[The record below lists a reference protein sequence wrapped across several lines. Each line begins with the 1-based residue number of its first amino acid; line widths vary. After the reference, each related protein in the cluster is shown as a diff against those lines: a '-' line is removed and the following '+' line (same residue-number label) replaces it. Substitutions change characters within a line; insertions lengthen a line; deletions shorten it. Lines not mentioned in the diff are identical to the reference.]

1 MQESSTMHS
10 FSLGTQKK
18 FAAALALTSA
28 LTLALGACKSDS
40 TAPLVGNAI
49 AADVASNNQSAAA
62 GSALS
67 APVSVHVTDQNGNPI
82 ANVTVTWTVVS
93 GAGSTSAATSATDA
107 TGTASISWTLDTL
120 ARTDSLKASIFAGA
134 STYITATGTAGA
146 PAAETK
152 MSGDAQTD
160 ASGTQSAPMVIK
172 VTDRYGN
179 PVSGVVVAWVQSGG
193 SLGAATTTTGADG
206 TAQNTLMLSAGS
218 GPYTVTAS
226 VGVSVAATFNLIAQ

>member
-1 MQESSTMHS
+1 MHP
-10 FSLGTQKK
+10 FSLDNVRQ
-18 FAAALALTSA
+18 FAAV
-28 LTLALGACKSDS
+28 LTLGAALGACKSDS

-49 AADVASNNQSAAA
+49 AADAASNNQSAVA

-67 APVSVHVTDQNGNPI
+67 TPVAVHVTDQNGNAI

-107 TGTASISWTLDTL
+107 SGNASVTWTLDTI
-120 ARTDSLKASIFAGA
+120 ARTDSLKASIAAGA
-134 STYITATGTAGA
+134 SAIITATGTAGA
-146 PAAETK
+146 PAHEAK

-160 ASGTQSAPMVIK
+160 ASGTASAPMVIK

-193 SLGAATTTTGADG
+193 TLSAASTTTGADG
-206 TAQNTLMLSAGS
+206 TSQTTLTLNAGA
-218 GPYTVTAS
+218 GPYTVTATA
-226 VGVSVAATFNLIAQ
+226 GVLVAATFNLTAQ